1 MKMWWRV
8 RTLASGSGDI
18 SFLSDYAIIFYNLK
32 QLSLF
37 LQALCL
43 GKLKGVSQFC
53 NSTQNNMFIAI
64 NTVYLLLLQLE
75 VKLEELQD
83 DSSPPQNISIPD
95 KKTLEMSLSSVM
107 KDSLDWT
114 KTTESLLLRA
124 LLFWGY
130 VCLPIE
136 MHEAAHKNTLAA
148 TLFLW
153 N

>member
-1 MKMWWRV
+1 MWWRV
-8 RTLASGSGDI
+8 RTLTSGSGDI

-75 VKLEELQD
+75 VKLEELWD
-83 DSSPPQNISIPD
+83 DSSPPQNISISG
-95 KKTLEMSLSSVM
+95 KKPWRCPCPSVM
-107 KDSLDWT
+107 KESSDWT
-114 KTTESLLLRA
+114 EYYLCSLGLCYFEDVFVY
-124 LLFWGY
+124 LFK
-130 VCLPIE
+130 CMKLPIRI
-136 MHEAAHKNTLAA
+136 L
-148 TLFLW
+148 
-153 N
+153 

>member
-1 MKMWWRV
+1 MWWRV

-43 GKLKGVSQFC
+43 GKFKGVSQFC

-75 VKLEELQD
+75 VKLEELWD

-95 KKTLEMSLSSVM
+95 KKKLWRCPCPSVM

-114 KTTESLLLRA
+114 KTTEYLLLKA